1 MAALNLAACQQ
12 KQAVIRKP
20 LLMRPDLCTLY
31 ILSVV
36 PLRKPKPVQ
45 KNDGNMLP
53 SCTKQ
58 PSGRHCHAVL
68 GGLGLQLH
76 PYHKISGRRNCAGP
90 LLPAN
95 SRKSHSLSRWR
106 LTQLAMGDRSVCQ
119 IEQVLLFFGFDFPGR
134 CERKGEET
142 S

>member
-1 MAALNLAACQQ
+1 MPAETGSDPETTLNETG
-12 KQAVIRKP
+12 
-20 LLMRPDLCTLY
+20 LMYTLHFV
-31 ILSVV
+31 SDSSQEA
-36 PLRKPKPVQ
+36 KASA
-45 KNDGNMLP
+45 KNDGNLLP
-53 SCTKQ
+53 SCTNQ

-68 GGLGLQLH
+68 GALSLQLH
-76 PYHKISGRRNCAGP
+76 PYRKISGRRNCAGP

-95 SRKSHSLSRWR
+95 SRKSHSLSRWG